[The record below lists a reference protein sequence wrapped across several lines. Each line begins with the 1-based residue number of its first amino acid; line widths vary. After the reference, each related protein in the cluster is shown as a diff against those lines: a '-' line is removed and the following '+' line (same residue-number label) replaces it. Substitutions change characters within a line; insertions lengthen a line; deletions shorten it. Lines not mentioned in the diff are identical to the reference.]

1 MSLTPRKHISELI
14 GDMRKPKDRGRKAG
28 SRRPG
33 GLMAVSPLLVFLLVY
48 VLSSVAAGDFYKVP
62 ITAAFLVA
70 SVYAVAIGLVR
81 RPGQGRRPDQ
91 GRSREQNGS
100 QGQNGS
106 QEQSVFRERSRDMVQ
121 GGSQDGGNQHT
132 ESQNASSQTAD
143 SQDANNQDGV
153 NFGDGSQHSGSPA
166 GSRLSDRVAVFSRGA
181 GERNVLL
188 MLWIFILAGAFAG
201 SARAIGAVDATVN
214 LTLRLLP
221 GQMLL
226 AGLFLAACFISMAVG
241 TSVGTIVALVPIA
254 AGIAPQTGVEPALL
268 VGIIVGG
275 AFFGDNLSFISDT
288 TIAATKTQGCE
299 MADKFKANL
308 WIALPAALAVAVLYL
323 FLGRGVGSGVEAG
336 AVKPLLVLPYL
347 LVIVLA
353 VCGMD
358 VLAVLVTG
366 IVANALIG
374 ILGGTV
380 GWIDFLKSCGDGI
393 ASMGELIIVTMLAGG
408 LLEIIRHDGGLDWLI
423 RGLTRHISGR
433 RGAELSITALVSLV
447 NVCTAN
453 NTIAIITSG
462 PLAREITERFK
473 LDPRRTASILDTFS
487 CLIQGILP
495 YGAQMLMASGLAGIA
510 ATAIIPRLYYPFA
523 LGVVALLAIL
533 LQVPK
538 KYNAQL

>member
-1 MSLTPRKHISELI
+1 
-14 GDMRKPKDRGRKAG
+14 
-28 SRRPG
+28 
-33 GLMAVSPLLVFLLVY
+33 
-48 VLSSVAAGDFYKVP
+48 
-62 ITAAFLVA
+62 
-70 SVYAVAIGLVR
+70 
-81 RPGQGRRPDQ
+81 
-91 GRSREQNGS
+91 
-100 QGQNGS
+100 
-106 QEQSVFRERSRDMVQ
+106 MVQ

-132 ESQNASSQTAD
+132 ASQNASSQTAD

-153 NFGDGSQHSGSPA
+153 NFGDGSQHSGNQNA
-166 GSRLSDRVAVFSRGA
+166 GGRLSDRVAVFSRGA

-433 RGAELSITALVSLV
+433 RGAELSIAALVSLV